1 MSEQKELKYWHG
13 LVVGALTTALLIA
26 IALQFIQSQNSSKLN
41 TDACPAFMD
50 MWHAREPYL
59 EKTINSLQSENYRLR
74 DICVENLLNGSCLSY
89 EVKP

>member
-1 MSEQKELKYWHG
+1 MTEGKELKYWHG
-13 LVVGALTTALLIA
+13 LIVGALITALLIA
-26 IALQFIQSQNSSKLN
+26 IALQFVQSKNDSKLN

-50 MWHAREPYL
+50 MWRARELYL
-59 EKTINSLQSENYRLR
+59 EKTISSLQSENYRLR